1 KMRLELDGVGT
12 GIGGRAHQVGGNRD
26 VAVVVDPG
34 FRDDK
39 TAMAGPNPTARDH
52 DLGGSVHA
60 SSVPRR
66 PNDGAHVAQRG
77 SLEEALLGVELEAGE
92 PIGDLLTGVWPI
104 VKLRSGIAAMPHLP
118 IDGGANR
125 QGVVADMLDVL
136 GAEPTQ
142 LPRADVDHRRPQV
155 RSLLDAG

>member
-1 KMRLELDGVGT
+1 MRLELDSVGT

-39 TAMAGPNPTARDH
+39 AGTAGPNPTTRDH
-52 DLGGSVHA
+52 DLGGGDHA
-60 SSVPRR
+60 SSVPRGL
-66 PNDGAHVAQRG
+66 NDGAAHFAQRG
-77 SLEEALLGVELEAGE
+77 SLEKTLLGVELEAGQ
-92 PIGDLLTGVWPI
+92 PIGDLLTGVWPV

-118 IDGGANR
+118 IDGGANL
-125 QGVVADMLDVL
+125 QSVVADMLDML

-155 RSLLDAG
+155 RGFLDAG